1 MIPRASAASRCEKAV
16 FPGACEHPQWGQL
29 GERQDERKV
38 QAPKGDPPL
47 IDIQRSA
54 SARPLATTSCVG
66 SSGTRAA
73 REMCLTGRSCDAQE
87 ALTIGLINRAVEP
100 GELLAAARAAR
111 EIAAIPEEMLENAK
125 RGFVAHQP
133 LPFES

>member
-1 MIPRASAASRCEKAV
+1 MRSIGRKAGREEG
-16 FPGACEHPQWGQL
+16 PGSEG
-29 GERQDERKV
+29 
-38 QAPKGDPPL
+38 
-47 IDIQRSA
+47 RSA
-54 SARPLATTSCVG
+54 VDRHPRQRFGAAAGYDIMRGVLR
-66 SSGTRAA
+66 GTRAA